1 MERIELPQY
10 LLLLSAI
17 PLLLLAMAYAQWWK
31 KRARAKMGL
40 KTAFEVLAPQ
50 VSRRRNIFK
59 GVIALLI
66 LGLMA
71 IAIANPQSGSKVETM
86 KREGIDLLFAID
98 VSNSMLAEDVSPNR
112 ISRARQFVSECLD
125 RLGGDRVG
133 LIVYAGEAQ
142 PQLPITS
149 DLAAARLFLSQVN
162 TDLVSSQGTAFNEA
176 LDLAVTMFGEES
188 LHSKALI
195 FISDGEDHEGDFN
208 TSLQAATEKGIR
220 IFSLGIGEERG
231 GPIPI
236 RDSYGRSLGFKED
249 ASGNKVITKLN
260 VDFLKSL
267 AESGGGVYL
276 QSKDNKK
283 TVGALLDALG
293 ELEKTEFESKLY
305 SDYEDQFYW
314 FAGLALLLVLIDV
327 FLIERKTRWLEKVF
341 QKD

>member
-10 LLLLSAI
+10 LMLLSALPI
-17 PLLLLAMAYAQWWK
+17 LLLAMAYAAWWK
-31 KRARAKMGL
+31 KRTQSELGL
-40 KTAFEVLAPQ
+40 KTPFEMLAPHVSIRRNWFKAILSLIVLA
-50 VSRRRNIFK
+50 
-59 GVIALLI
+59 
-66 LGLMA
+66 LMA

-133 LIVYAGEAQ
+133 IIVYAGEAQ

-176 LDLAVTMFGEES
+176 IDLAIEMFGEES
-188 LHSKALI
+188 LHSKALV

-208 TSLQAATEKGIR
+208 SGLKIATEKGIR
-220 IFSLGIGEERG
+220 IFSLGIGDERG

-249 ASGNKVITKLN
+249 GSGNKVITKLN
-260 VDFLKSL
+260 ADFLSNL
-267 AESGGGVYL
+267 ASEGGGVYF

-283 TVGALLDALG
+283 TVSALLEALT
-293 ELEKTEFESKLY
+293 ELEKTEFESRLY
-305 SDYEDQFYW
+305 TDYEDQFYW
-314 FAGLALLLVLIDV
+314 FAGLALLLVLVDV
-327 FLIERKTRWLEKVF
+327 FLIEKKTRWLERVF
-341 QKD
+341 QKQ

>member
-10 LLLLSAI
+10 LLLLSAL
-17 PLLLLAMAYAQWWK
+17 PVLMLAMAYASWWK
-31 KRARAKMGL
+31 KRARSQMGL
-40 KTAFEVLAPQ
+40 KTPFEVLAPQ
-50 VSRRRNIFK
+50 VSVRRNGFK
-59 GVIALLI
+59 ALVSLLV

-133 LIVYAGEAQ
+133 IIVYAGEAQ

-162 TDLVSSQGTAFNEA
+162 TDLVNSQGTAFNEA
-176 LDLAVTMFGEES
+176 IDLAVTMFGEES

-208 TSLQAATEKGIR
+208 TSLKAATDKGIR
-220 IFSLGIGEERG
+220 VFSLGIGDERG

-249 ASGNKVITKLN
+249 GSGNKVITKLN
-260 VDFLKSL
+260 EAFLQSL
-267 AESGGGVYL
+267 AAEGGGVYL

-283 TVGALLDALG
+283 TVSALLDALSD
-293 ELEKTEFESKLY
+293 LEKTEFESRLY
-305 SDYEDQFYW
+305 TDYEDQFYW
-314 FAGLALLLVLIDV
+314 FAGLALLLVLLDV
-327 FLIERKTRWLEKVF
+327 FLIKRKTKWLERLF
-341 QKD
+341 Q